1 MPDALVWPGLVLLGV
16 LVGTYGTLIGAG
28 GGFILA
34 PFLLLLYPDFAP
46 EIVTSISLGVVLVNA
61 SSGSVAYARQKRI
74 DYLAGSLFAAL
85 TLPGAILGAL
95 TTGLI
100 PRTAFETT
108 FAVLL
113 LLIALWLLLP
123 APARIVT
130 TPPPRRYLRRRLTDA
145 QENTF
150 VYSFDPYV
158 GGGLGLII
166 GFLSSLFGVGG
177 GIVFVPVAVLL
188 LRIPVY
194 IATATSTFALV
205 FTAGGGV
212 VTHLV
217 LGHYGSVI
225 GEVLSLALGV
235 LVGAQI
241 GARVSLRVAR
251 RQAAVQRLLS
261 PALAIVGAR
270 LLLGAWL

>member
-1 MPDALVWPGLVLLGV
+1 MPDVLVWPGLVLLGV
-16 LVGTYGTLIGAG
+16 FVGTYGTLIGAG

-61 SSGSVAYARQKRI
+61 ASGSLAYARQKRI
-74 DYLAGSLFAAL
+74 DYVAASIFAAA

-95 TTGLI
+95 ATGLF
-100 PRTAFETT
+100 PRTAFETA

-123 APARIVT
+123 KPARIVT
-130 TPPPRRYLRRRLTDA
+130 SPPPRRYLRRRLTDA

-150 VYSFDPYV
+150 AYSFDPYL

-177 GIVFVPVAVLL
+177 GIVFVPAAVLL
-188 LRIPVY
+188 LRFPAY
-194 IATATSTFALV
+194 IATATSTFALI
-205 FTAGGGV
+205 FTAGSGV
-212 VTHLV
+212 LTHLA

-225 GEVLSLALGV
+225 GEELSLALGV

-241 GARVSLRVAR
+241 GARISLRLVQH
-251 RQAAVQRLLS
+251 QATVQRLLS
-261 PALAIVGAR
+261 LALIIVGAR
-270 LLLGAWL
+270 LLAGALL